1 MTNPKTNPTTNP
13 LADYLR
19 DHLVGASLAVD
30 LLETMRDEYAGKE
43 LGRFASNLLVE
54 VQADRVALQGLVERA
69 GSSTLKEMGGWIAE
83 KVSRFKLT
91 RSASGGLGFEALE
104 FLALGILGKLSLW
117 RALAVVAPAD
127 NRLYGLDFYRLADRA
142 REQHEQ
148 VEVRRL
154 EVARTALPSP
164 EASPQAD
171 LSTSTSPGT
180 K

>member
-1 MTNPKTNPTTNP
+1 
-13 LADYLR
+13 
-19 DHLVGASLAVD
+19 
-30 LLETMRDEYAGKE
+30 MRDEYAGEE

-54 VQADRVALQGLVERA
+54 VQADRVGLQGLVERA
-69 GSSTLKEMGGWIAE
+69 GAGSGALKEMSGWIAE

-91 RSASGGLGFEALE
+91 HSASGGLGSFEALE

-127 NRLYGLDFYRLADRA
+127 NRLSGLDFDRLADRA

-148 VEVRRL
+148 VEIRRL
-154 EVARTALPSP
+154 EAARTALPSP
-164 EASPQAD
+164 EASSQAD
-171 LSTSTSPGT
+171 LSTSISPGT